1 MTRDLLHD
9 ELERLDRWG
18 FTVVS
23 SRTTSARPCGWVTG
37 VGAHQPARRVAA
49 EIPVELPR
57 AEAGD
62 PAAAKLVAE
71 ITGRL
76 REEVRRHATD

>member
-1 MTRDLLHD
+1 M
-9 ELERLDRWG
+9 DRWG
-18 FTVVS
+18 FTVVFVTHDVREAVRLGDRVLVLT
-23 SRTTSARPCGWVTG
+23 SRPG
-37 VGAHQPARRVAA
+37 RVAA
-49 EIPVELPR
+49 EIPGAAAS